1 MSGRAIDEGTLSLP
15 WPTAR
20 SRKRANADG
29 LLLGVTLLLAFMG
42 LVMVFSASAVMAGNR
57 FHDSL
62 FFLKRQMA
70 WLALGFLVL
79 HIVSRLDYT
88 VWRKLALPILAVT
101 AVLLILVLI
110 PSLGLMIKGARRWLP
125 LGPISVQP
133 AEIVKLATI
142 FYLAAFLAKGQDRI
156 REFTSGL
163 IPPLIVVGLLGG
175 LILLQPDLGTAALI
189 GLVTF
194 VLLFLGGAR
203 ISHLAGLVLVMVPL
217 AAALVLRSSYRRQ
230 RLMTFLDPWEDPS
243 AAGFQVTQSF
253 LAFGNGGLFGVGL
266 GEGKQKL
273 FFLPEA
279 HTDFV
284 LALVGEELGLVGT
297 ATLMALFGVLVF
309 KGFQIA
315 GRAREPFG
323 RYLAMGI
330 TLLIAFQ
337 VLFNAGVATG
347 LLPTKGLTLPFVSY
361 GGSSVVMS
369 LLGVGILLNISRDR
383 QGGRQKAGYGR
394 GHGGVGL
401 S

>member
-133 AEIVKLATI
+133 AEIVKLATV
-142 FYLAAFLAKGQDRI
+142 FYLAAFLAKGQDRV

-175 LILLQPDLGTAALI
+175 LILLQPDLGTVALI

-194 VLLFLGGAR
+194 GLLFLGGAR

-230 RLMTFLDPWEDPS
+230 RLMTFLDPWADPS

-284 LALVGEELGLVGT
+284 LALVGEELGLIGT

-369 LLGVGILLNISRDR
+369 LLGVGILLSISRDR

-394 GHGGVGL
+394 GHGGAGL